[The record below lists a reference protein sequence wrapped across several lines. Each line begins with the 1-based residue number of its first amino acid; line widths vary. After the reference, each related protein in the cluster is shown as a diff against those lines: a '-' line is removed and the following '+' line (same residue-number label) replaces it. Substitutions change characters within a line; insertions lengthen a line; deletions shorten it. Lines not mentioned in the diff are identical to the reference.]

1 MINTASYAER
11 LIRDGEFTPK
21 QAAALAQQ
29 RFEIEE
35 SMMTKA
41 DLANL
46 ATKQDIHD
54 LRLEIASVSQATK
67 QDING
72 LRLEIADV
80 RSDLKV
86 LKWGIAIV
94 VAAVVIPHLK
104 QLISV
109 TL

>member
-11 LIRDGEFTPK
+11 LVREGEFTPK

-46 ATKQDIHD
+46 ATRQDISD
-54 LRLEIASVSQATK
+54 LRAVASPA
-67 QDING
+67 
-72 LRLEIADV
+72 
-80 RSDLKV
+80 
-86 LKWGIAIV
+86 AIS
-94 VAAVVIPHLK
+94 LSEN
-104 QLISV
+104 QIS
-109 TL
+109 

>member
-11 LIRDGEFTPK
+11 LMRDGEFTPK

-46 ATKQDIHD
+46 ATKQDISD
-54 LRLEIASVSQATK
+54 LRLEIA
-67 QDING
+67 G
-72 LRLEIADV
+72 LRQETRQELSDIK
-80 RSDLKV
+80 SDLKV
-86 LKWGIAIV
+86 LKWGIALII
-94 VAAVVIPHLK
+94 AVIVIPHLK
-104 QLISV
+104 QLISI
-109 TL
+109 TA